1 MPIVTAFLE
10 QIGMKKEV
18 LTKIQAVKAL
28 QGKTVQDITEMPEF
42 RANLEAYWKAQ
53 KDDRDAIKA
62 SYKAMRKLGGA
73 KGYKLPAH
81 TIDHLAGFTV
91 DDIIKEFRNIFS
103 RRSKCSAAE
112 REYIEQLGM
121 QAYNLTIAQIAVAE
135 FPELKDELFPKAN

>member
-1 MPIVTAFLE
+1 
-10 QIGMKKEV
+10 MKKEV
-18 LTKIQAVKAL
+18 IAKIQAVKAL

-42 RANLEAYWKAQ
+42 RENLAAYWKAQ
-53 KDDRDAIKA
+53 KDDRNAIKS
-62 SYKAMRKLGGA
+62 SYQAMRKLGGA

-81 TIDHLAGFTV
+81 TVDHVADMTIDEFI
-91 DDIIKEFRNIFS
+91 DEFRKVLS

-112 REYIEQLGM
+112 REYIMQLCM